1 MFAKST
7 KVLIAALV
15 LAGTSLAFVANVS
28 ARPIPGGWQPGG
40 WQSGGGESYMRERH
54 DPTNTNGG

>member
-15 LAGTSLAFVANVS
+15 LAGTSLTFVANAS
-28 ARPIPGGWQPGG
+28 ARPTYGGWSQ
-40 WQSGGGESYMRERH
+40 GGESYMQERH

>member
-15 LAGTSLAFVANVS
+15 LAGTSLAFAANAS
-28 ARPIPGGWQPGG
+28 ARPTPGGWQVGD
-40 WQSGGGESYMRERH
+40 ESYMQERH
-54 DPTNTNGG
+54 DPTNTNGS

>member
-15 LAGTSLAFVANVS
+15 LAGTSLAFVADAP
-28 ARPIPGGWQPGG
+28 ARPRQGGWSQ
-40 WQSGGGESYMRERH
+40 GGGESYMQERH
-54 DPTNTNGG
+54 DPTNTNGN